1 MAKSDLNV
9 FANKETPL
17 AEIFDQ
23 SEVDELQTKIVNASN
38 TIQRIEIVE
47 EWIRKKMPS
56 KIEIDGL
63 VQSTLDAMIES
74 FGSKSIR
81 TILSDKPSLRRRL
94 ERRFIR
100 YIGVS
105 PKQMGKVIRFQA
117 ALKFM
122 LNQI

>member
-1 MAKSDLNV
+1 M
-9 FANKETPL
+9 
-17 AEIFDQ
+17 
-23 SEVDELQTKIVNASN
+23 NASN